1 MLGDNG
7 YYSDNISIIPTGDYN
22 NSISR
27 YRLGLFKESQ
37 KHGST
42 SMSYRLK
49 YVILPNIMEEL
60 SVWTGRVG
68 RILESGQYK
77 TKTDTRDINVLKA
90 VSFKLAYMTFDAN
103 SVSHR
108 SEYLRHIYISQ
119 PRPIIEPR
127 IQDCCELFVGRCFMT
142 RLSEVISVHW
152 KLHCR

>member
-49 YVILPNIMEEL
+49 YIILPNIMEEL

-68 RILESGQYK
+68 RILESGQ
-77 TKTDTRDINVLKA
+77 
-90 VSFKLAYMTFDAN
+90 
-103 SVSHR
+103 
-108 SEYLRHIYISQ
+108 LR
-119 PRPIIEPR
+119 PRQTPE
-127 IQDCCELFVGRCFMT
+127 T
-142 RLSEVISVHW
+142 
-152 KLHCR
+152 